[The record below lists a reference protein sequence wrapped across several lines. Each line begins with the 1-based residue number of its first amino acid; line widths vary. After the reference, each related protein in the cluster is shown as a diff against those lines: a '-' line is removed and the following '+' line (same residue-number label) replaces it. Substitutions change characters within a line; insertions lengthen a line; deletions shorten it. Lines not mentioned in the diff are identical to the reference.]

1 MRIRI
6 ALIAAMTAA
15 FVMSIMTSFSTNPAV
30 AEAATARHG
39 LSTHRVVAHSLA
51 AFSRADQPTPTFFVG
66 LRAWSLHAANRP
78 GAGFPTAGL
87 SSELRQ
93 RTGLAAAAITTLDP
107 PPPPPPPT
115 DATSTDTPDWQCIR
129 IEESGDQYNNP
140 AAPSGAYGILE
151 VTWLS
156 NGYSGWP
163 YQASATTQNALALKL
178 YNEFGWT
185 PWSSRFACGL

>member
-6 ALIAAMTAA
+6 ALIAAMTVA
-15 FVMSIMTSFSTNPAV
+15 FVMSIMMSFCTYPAV
-30 AEAATARHG
+30 AEAATAPHSA
-39 LSTHRVVAHSLA
+39 STHRVVGHSLTA
-51 AFSRADQPTPTFFVG
+51 YSRGDKPAPTLFVG
-66 LRAWSLHAANRP
+66 LRAGSLHPVHRSR
-78 GAGFPTAGL
+78 AGFPTAGL

-93 RTGLAAAAITTLDP
+93 RTVLAAAAITTLDP